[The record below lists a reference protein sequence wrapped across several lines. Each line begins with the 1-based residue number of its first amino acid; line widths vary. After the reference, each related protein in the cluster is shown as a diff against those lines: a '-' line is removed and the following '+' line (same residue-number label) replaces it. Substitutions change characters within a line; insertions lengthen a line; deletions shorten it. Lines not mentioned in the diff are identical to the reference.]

1 MTYFD
6 AGPGLP
12 YSAFLNLPKSSAH
25 VRIPKVSWQSDSVRI
40 VHGIRT
46 VKAGDARLAEVGDA
60 TETEASGVA
69 WNLMKRLQMF
79 ADQIHAIR
87 FKTSQEVGEE
97 DHHRGSGGR
106 SLLVEQCVKALN
118 TCHCTEVVLSLV
130 DFLHVA
136 TFDLLRCSPHK
147 YPRG

>member
-87 FKTSQEVGEE
+87 FKS
-97 DHHRGSGGR
+97 RARR
-106 SLLVEQCVKALN
+106 SAKKII
-118 TCHCTEVVLSLV
+118 TEVPAGAVCWSNS
-130 DFLHVA
+130 A
-136 TFDLLRCSPHK
+136 GR
-147 YPRG
+147 R